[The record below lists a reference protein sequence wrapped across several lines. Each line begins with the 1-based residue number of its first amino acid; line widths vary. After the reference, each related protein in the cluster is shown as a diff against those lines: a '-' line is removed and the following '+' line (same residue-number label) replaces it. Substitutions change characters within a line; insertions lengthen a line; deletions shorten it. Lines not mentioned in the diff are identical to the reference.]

1 MAVRTRVEFLDREF
15 LVDTSGTDGA
25 QVLAQFAR
33 EQRDE
38 AIAINRASTGHEPRY
53 DTFVDGARSDR
64 LESVRPDGVIVFEFD
79 VGSDVVR
86 YCYDLLILHSP
97 ILTGAY
103 QRSHSIYAD
112 GVEVETPEAASG
124 ASEVAIVSSV
134 PYARKIERGLSSKA
148 PDGVYQ
154 VVATMAAQRF
164 GNQARVRFAYRSPMG
179 AGDLEKWAAANA
191 ARRAGGGRKQRAAY
205 EANIRQPAITI
216 SFR

>member
-15 LVDTSGTDGA
+15 LLDTSGADGA

-112 GVEVETPEAASG
+112 GVEVETPDRTGTDAQHATRAVLG
-124 ASEVAIVSSV
+124 DQLQRRPRVHGHGV
-134 PYARKIERGLSSKA
+134 PGGSWVRRGLAGSTA
-148 PDGVYQ
+148 PGHVC
-154 VVATMAAQRF
+154 
-164 GNQARVRFAYRSPMG
+164 
-179 AGDLEKWAAANA
+179 
-191 ARRAGGGRKQRAAY
+191 RRAGSGVCLRSAPR
-205 EANIRQPAITI
+205 
-216 SFR
+216 